1 MIKVIKW
8 EFIKRSKEL
17 KVFYI
22 ILIAI
27 TIINLLLPIK
37 ALDILNIF
45 LVISSLFGGMV
56 FLFVAL
62 LTIIGPAKD
71 LGNPNIYMEKT
82 AAKKTWEVLGAK
94 LINNFIYLNILYFL
108 ELLLSY
114 ALNRFSTENMH
125 YLQLEF
131 NYFTVG
137 IMGILLPLE
146 VLFFYLLAKS
156 LVFTKNHPTLVTIIM
171 FVIAS
176 ALTSRLLELPTV
188 GSLLNDS
195 LIIRILVLIVIS
207 AGLLL
212 GSCNLYEKY
221 FEVV

>member
-1 MIKVIKW
+1 
-8 EFIKRSKEL
+8 
-17 KVFYI
+17 
-22 ILIAI
+22 
-27 TIINLLLPIK
+27 
-37 ALDILNIF
+37 
-45 LVISSLFGGMV
+45 
-56 FLFVAL
+56 
-62 LTIIGPAKD
+62 
-71 LGNPNIYMEKT
+71 
-82 AAKKTWEVLGAK
+82 
-94 LINNFIYLNILYFL
+94 
-108 ELLLSY
+108 
-114 ALNRFSTENMH
+114 
-125 YLQLEF
+125 
-131 NYFTVG
+131 
-137 IMGILLPLE
+137 LE

-176 ALTSRLLELPTV
+176 ALTSRLLELPAV